1 MSPPLSYCPTCRTY
15 RAAVV
20 ASSDLERGAHDTTC
34 WYACSCCGCPVN
46 PPPTAPPEPEPS
58 PPVLIVAY
66 DGPTGAY
73 YLVEQAS
80 GRRVAGPFASS
91 HAALEHA
98 WQLAWRR
105 KHGAP

>member
-1 MSPPLSYCPTCRTY
+1 VT
-15 RAAVV
+15 
-20 ASSDLERGAHDTTC
+20 
-34 WYACSCCGCPVN
+34 
-46 PPPTAPPEPEPS
+46 PPEPA
-58 PPVLIVAY
+58 PVLIVAY

-80 GRRVAGPFASS
+80 GRRVAGPFPTA